1 MRATRAG
8 LLSVLGVATALSA
21 LAVTRSG
28 ASLVA
33 SPAAT
38 IYPVAVSAPLA
49 PVVGNLRYTPAT
61 SISAG
66 VMDSAVSPSW
76 QPSAG
81 SVGQVTRA
89 GDLALI
95 DTTTSPT
102 PERVTIYVTNLA
114 ALAQDY
120 SSFLLPVRVYTSHC
134 DAGCVWTPLATAPMT
149 YLTSNAGDVSFTL
162 PPGAYYDVTLEAG
175 GSYVCT
181 STTVNAT
188 AALAPNFYFALNAA

>member
-8 LLSVLGVATALSA
+8 LLSVLGLATALSA
-21 LAVTRSG
+21 LAVTQSG
-28 ASLVA
+28 AALVA
-33 SPAAT
+33 SPAAAM
-38 IYPVAVSAPLA
+38 YPVAANAPLA
-49 PVVGNLRYTPAT
+49 PAVSNLRYTPAA

-66 VMDSAVSPSW
+66 VIDSAVSPRW

-102 PERVTIYVTNLA
+102 PERVTIYLTNLA

-120 SSFLLPVRVYTSHC
+120 SSFLLPVRVYTSNC
-134 DAGCVWTPLATAPMT
+134 DAGCVWTPSATLPVT
-149 YLTSNAGDVSFTL
+149 YLTSTAGEVSFTL

-175 GSYVCT
+175 GNYVCT
-181 STTVNAT
+181 STSVNAT
-188 AALAPNFYFALNAA
+188 AALAPSFYFTLNAA